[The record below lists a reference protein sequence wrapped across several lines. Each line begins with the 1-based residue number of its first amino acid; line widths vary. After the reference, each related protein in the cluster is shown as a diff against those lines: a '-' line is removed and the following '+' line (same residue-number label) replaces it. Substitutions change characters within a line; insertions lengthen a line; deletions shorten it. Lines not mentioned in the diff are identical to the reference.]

1 MASITKELR
10 VNARAE
16 QVWDA
21 VRDVGNIH
29 KRLVP
34 GFVTDCRMEGDDVR
48 VVTFGNGMT
57 VRELIVDLDEKTR
70 RLVWSAR
77 GGRLTHHNAALQ
89 VFADGDAT
97 RLVWTAD
104 LLPNEMR
111 GAIEGMIEQGMQAMK
126 RALEG

>member
-10 VNARAE
+10 VDAPVQ

-29 KRLVP
+29 TRLVP
-34 GFVTDCRMEGDDVR
+34 GFVTNCRMEGDDVR

-57 VRELIVDLDEKTR
+57 VRELIVDLDDVKR

-77 GGRLTHHNAALQ
+77 GGRLTHHSAALQ
-89 VFADGDAT
+89 IFPDGDGT

-111 GAIEGMIEQGMQAMK
+111 GAIEGMLEQGMQAMG
-126 RALEG
+126 RALGG